1 MKQKITTYLLL
12 SLFLFSIIGV
22 PVSLHYCQMMKS
34 ISFQS
39 CGMCEK
45 KITGCCKDDDAGVRI
60 NSIENDSCCNT
71 RYVAEPLT
79 EKYISSLS
87 EIQKFD
93 IKIFI
98 NIIPA
103 QNLLSDV
110 VTKVNRVLDNSPPVT
125 YSNTLYLTNSILLI

>member
-22 PVSLHYCQMMKS
+22 PVSLHYCQMMDS
-34 ISFQS
+34 VSFQS

-71 RYVAEPLT
+71 KYVAEPST
-79 EKYISSLS
+79 EKFLSSLT

-93 IKIFI
+93 IKIYI
-98 NIIPA
+98 NNIPA
-103 QNLLSDV
+103 EKLLSDV
-110 VTKVNRVLDNSPPVT
+110 TKVSCASDNSPPDT
-125 YSNTLYLTNSILLI
+125 YTNTLYLNNSILLI

>member
-22 PVSLHYCQMMKS
+22 PVSLHYCQMMDS
-34 ISFQS
+34 VSFQS

-71 RYVAEPLT
+71 KYVAEPST
-79 EKYISSLS
+79 EKFLSSLT

-93 IKIFI
+93 IKIYI
-98 NIIPA
+98 NNIPA
-103 QNLLSDV
+103 EKLLSDV
-110 VTKVNRVLDNSPPVT
+110 AKVSCASDNSPPDT
-125 YSNTLYLTNSILLI
+125 YTNTLYLNNSILLI